1 MRAKLLS
8 TIVFTLI
15 VIGTAFAR
23 PDSVGVVQR
32 DGKTFIKHLVEKG
45 ETHFAISRRYGVN
58 VNEIIELNPDTKGGL
73 VAGTIIVVP
82 YQELEGKIHVV
93 KAGETLFSLYRQYG
107 VSVDQIKEWNNLTD
121 NNLQLG
127 QRVIVGKEPKVPAA
141 KEETSEKEKEEVSG
155 KMHSV
160 KKGETLFS
168 ISRVY
173 NVKWQDIKVYNGL
186 ESNDLKEG
194 QKLGIPPSNIEVL
207 KKEAIVASIDTI
219 DRPDAHVVKA
229 GETMYSISKKYQ
241 LSSEDIIEWNDL
253 LGAEI
258 QIGQELLLK
267 APESEKIQKNEI
279 EKKEPIVAKEDEYM
293 KGEPKV
299 KITNI
304 GGHEKMI
311 ERGMAELIEGGSD
324 TNRFLGLHKTAPIG
338 TIIQVKNEING
349 YSVFV
354 RVVGKLPDIDMNK
367 DIVVKI
373 TPRAFE
379 ALKGVDKKFKVE
391 ISWLP

>member
-1 MRAKLLS
+1 MRTKLLS
-8 TIVFTLI
+8 TITLMLLI
-15 VIGTAFAR
+15 FGFAFSR

-32 DGKTFIKHLVEKG
+32 NGKTFIKHLVEKG

-58 VNEIIELNPDTKGGL
+58 VNEIIEYNPDTKGGL
-73 VAGTIIVVP
+73 VAGTMIVVP
-82 YQELEGKIHVV
+82 FKELTGKIHVV
-93 KAGETLFSLYRQYG
+93 KAGETLFSLYRMYG
-107 VSVDQIKEWNNLTD
+107 VSVEQIKEWNNLTD

-127 QRVIVGKEPKVPAA
+127 QRIIVGKE
-141 KEETSEKEKEEVSG
+141 ETKSPETEKEKEEITG
-155 KMHSV
+155 KIHEV

-168 ISRVY
+168 ISRIY

-186 ESNDLKEG
+186 ETNNLSEG

-207 KKEAIVASIDTI
+207 KKEEIVANIDTI
-219 DRPDAHVVKA
+219 ERPEKHIVKA

-253 LGAEI
+253 LGPDI
-258 QIGQELLLK
+258 QIGQELALK
-267 APESEKIQKNEI
+267 VSEKNNLVASPKA
-279 EKKEPIVAKEDEYM
+279 KTDPIVAKEEEYM

-304 GGHEKMI
+304 GGHEKVI
-311 ERGMAELIEGGSD
+311 ERGMAELIEGGTD
-324 TNRFLGLHKTAPIG
+324 TNRFLGLHKSAPIG

-354 RVVGKLPDIDMNK
+354 RVVGKLPDIDLNK
-367 DIVVKI
+367 DIVLKI